1 MVLIYAVNLFFRVLT
16 YLILARAILSWFIRP
31 GDRLYP
37 LYIGII
43 RVTEPMLAPCRR
55 ITQRFGFGGTI
66 DFSPLL
72 ALIIL
77 WILNSIIID
86 ILRIII
92 LL

>member
-1 MVLIYAVNLFFRVLT
+1 MLFIYAVNLFFRVLT

-31 GDRLYP
+31 GDKLYP

-55 ITQRFGFGGTI
+55 IVQRFGLGGTI

-86 ILRIII
+86 IIRMLI